1 MSNSCLSF
9 GIIKARQEMA
19 QEKKERIEKK
29 NENETKRQRV
39 QRVNDNNRYEKRV
52 TKSIQAS

>member
-9 GIIKARQEMA
+9 RIVKTSKKIE
-19 QEKKERIEKK
+19 QEKKQRIEKK
-29 NENETKRQRV
+29 NENVTKRERV
-39 QRVNDNNRYEKRV
+39 QRVNDNNWYEKRV